1 MRITIIL
8 KPDSKYGKLYGDQ
21 VLKLHNMLFAEEK
34 VRISQL
40 TGRDTFNPIERLE
53 EIWPQDYLC
62 ACAADDNEQLLGFM
76 TFSLGSCSKDM
87 FVYIGNYYVIP
98 EARSQGV
105 GRALMDK
112 VREYGKSKGCGWMS
126 LDVLDN
132 NVKAISLYEKM
143 GFRTECR
150 EMIKEI

>member
-1 MRITIIL
+1 MRVFIIL
-8 KPDSKYGKLYGDQ
+8 KPDSKYGKRYGAD
-21 VLKLHNMLFAEEK
+21 VLRLHNHLFAEEK

-62 ACAADDNEQLLGFM
+62 ACAVDDNGTLLGFM
-76 TFSLGSCSKDM
+76 TFSLGSCAKDN
-87 FVYIGNYYVIP
+87 FVYIGNYYVLE

-112 VREYGKSKGCGWMS
+112 VRDYGKSKGCGWMS

-132 NVKAISLYEKM
+132 NIKAISVYEKM